1 MSQDDGGSFIFD
13 KDANSIENK
22 SMNVLFL
29 ASDNDKTSGAFI
41 SMVTLVDILR
51 KKYGMNVFVILPHKG
66 DGVELLND
74 KEIPFKLIYSFSWVI
89 PLEIKDSTI
98 AKIKGRVK
106 RIINYMPII
115 QISRFIKQNDIDI
128 VHINTTFSY
137 VGAKSALRSKTHL
150 VWHLREFL
158 EQHQNNTLWDRKSG
172 NELINK
178 SDKIIVISDSLKKK
192 YDNVFDEDK
201 LVRIYDSVD
210 DNGFYKPNKEIF
222 NNSTLIFIIVGRVS
236 YPKGQADLAKACSKL
251 YSSGFTNFEVWFVG
265 EEYDNTKTEIVDLF
279 ESTKM
284 DNYKFLGHMDNVGEL
299 YELADISFTCS
310 EFEALGRTTIEAMFS
325 GNLVIGADSGATTE
339 LLNDNRGL
347 LFNLHDSDDL
357 FEKIKFAIDNPEI
370 SKKIAES
377 GRKYMVENMGAEK
390 NAEEIV
396 NLYRE
401 ILNS

>member
-13 KDANSIENK
+13 KDTNSIENK

-51 KKYGMNVFVILPHKG
+51 KKYGMNVFVILPHNG

-98 AKIKGRVK
+98 TKIKGRVK
-106 RIINYMPII
+106 RIINNIPII

-192 YDNVFDEDK
+192 YDNVFDE
-201 LVRIYDSVD
+201 V
-210 DNGFYKPNKEIF
+210 FIF
-222 NNSTLIFIIVGRVS
+222 VGRIS

-265 EEYDNTKTEIVDLF
+265 EEYDNTKTEILDLF

-284 DNYKFLGHMDNVGEL
+284 DNYKFLGHRDDVGEL

-347 LFNLHDSDDL
+347 LYNLHDPDDL
-357 FEKIKFAIDNPEI
+357 FEKIKFAIDNPQI

-396 NLYRE
+396 KLYRE